1 MRLVGLFLAS
11 CLASF
16 LLVAC
21 SNVAPVTPVAL
32 TTANAA
38 QSSTHLIASRNVQI
52 PVTLTVPTDTS
63 SAMPLVVMLHGHGGT
78 RDEAGGFTQIA
89 EELAD
94 AGIASVRMDF
104 AGCGESAE
112 SFRNNRL
119 STMLADARAARDYAI
134 DTVDVDTNRMGLM
147 GFSMG
152 GRLAITL
159 ANEDPRFHTLSLIRI

>member
-11 CLASF
+11 CLAPF

-21 SNVAPVTPVAL
+21 SNVAPVTPVAV
-32 TTANAA
+32 TTAKAA

-104 AGCGESAE
+104 AGCGESSE

-119 STMLADARAARDYAI
+119 STTTRVPRA
-134 DTVDVDTNRMGLM
+134 TTPL
-147 GFSMG
+147 
-152 GRLAITL
+152 
-159 ANEDPRFHTLSLIRI
+159 TLST